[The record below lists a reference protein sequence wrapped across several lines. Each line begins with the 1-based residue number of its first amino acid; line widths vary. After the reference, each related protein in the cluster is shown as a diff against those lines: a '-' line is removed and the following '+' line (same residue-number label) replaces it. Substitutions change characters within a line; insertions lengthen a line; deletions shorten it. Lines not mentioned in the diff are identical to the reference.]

1 MKKNQVLRT
10 NIMISVI
17 LVVGFMLTAAFSYS
31 ANYQASLDNIEHVS
45 SLTAESIYYQITTM
59 FTKPVNISLTM
70 AHDSFLI
77 DHISIEN
84 EHLEDDGYAE
94 SLKGYLNAYQEKYS
108 FDSVFLV
115 STASGRYYNF
125 NGLDRILTEENPEN
139 EWYYNFLNS
148 NTEYILVVDND
159 EVAGADN
166 AITVFVNC
174 RIQNS
179 DGEII
184 GVVGV
189 GIRINSL
196 KQLLA
201 SYGEDYHLDVSLI
214 NKEGRI
220 EISPHYTGYEAVD
233 WFEVYDN
240 ENIRKQILAWEDG
253 GHSLE
258 LWTDTKKGNDKSFI
272 VSRYIPELSWHLVV
286 EQDTGALISDM
297 TRKLYMTAAMILV
310 VIIIVLIV
318 ITSVIRNFNRQI
330 TRLMEERQEVFK
342 RATEQLYDNIYELN
356 ITRNCT
362 AGKRTEQYFESLGAK
377 DLPYDQG
384 LRVIASKQIKEEF
397 REGYVN
403 TFTPDNV
410 TREYDKG
417 NNHLCYDFKITQDGI
432 NYHWMRIDAYIFYS
446 TEDNCLHMFT
456 YRKNIDDEKARELKA
471 STDGMTGLL
480 AKSAAEEYISR
491 ILSAKPDGRYA
502 FFIFD
507 IDNFKQ
513 VNDRFG
519 HAFGDQC
526 IKEFAAIIQNNFRTG
541 DVVGRIGGDEFAVF
555 IPVPDTKW
563 AENKAKELK
572 EALNVTCSDHNCQDV
587 KWQLSSSIGIAFYPD
602 AGTDFTAI
610 YRAADLAL
618 YETKKRG
625 KNGYTVYGQ
634 KN

>member
-94 SLKGYLNAYQEKYS
+94 SLKDYLNAYQEKYS

-148 NTEYILVVDND
+148 NTEYTLVVDND

-417 NNHLCYDFKITQDGI
+417 NNHLRYDFKITQDGI
-432 NYHWMRIDAYIFYS
+432 NYHWMRMW
-446 TEDNCLHMFT
+446 H
-456 YRKNIDDEKARELKA
+456 
-471 STDGMTGLL
+471 
-480 AKSAAEEYISR
+480 AEYF
-491 ILSAKPDGRYA
+491 L
-502 FFIFD
+502 F
-507 IDNFKQ
+507 
-513 VNDRFG
+513 
-519 HAFGDQC
+519 H
-526 IKEFAAIIQNNFRTG
+526 
-541 DVVGRIGGDEFAVF
+541 
-555 IPVPDTKW
+555 
-563 AENKAKELK
+563 
-572 EALNVTCSDHNCQDV
+572 
-587 KWQLSSSIGIAFYPD
+587 
-602 AGTDFTAI
+602 
-610 YRAADLAL
+610 
-618 YETKKRG
+618 
-625 KNGYTVYGQ
+625 
-634 KN
+634 

>member
-1 MKKNQVLRT
+1 MKKNQVLKT
-10 NIMISVI
+10 NIMISII
-17 LVVGFMLTAAFSYS
+17 LVLGFMVTAAFSYS
-31 ANYQASLDNIEHVS
+31 ANYQASLDNIEKVS

-59 FTKPVNISLTM
+59 FTKPVNISITM
-70 AHDSFLI
+70 AHDSCLI
-77 DHISIEN
+77 DHISMEN
-84 EHLEDDGYAE
+84 EHLEDDEYVDT
-94 SLKGYLNAYQEKYS
+94 LKDYLNAYQEKYG

-125 NGLDRILTEENPEN
+125 NGLDRILSEGNPEN
-139 EWYYNFLNS
+139 EWYYNFLDS
-148 NTEYILVVDND
+148 ASEYTLVVDND

-174 RIQNS
+174 RIQNQA
-179 DGEII
+179 GEVI

-189 GIRINSL
+189 GIRIDSL
-196 KQLLA
+196 TQLLTG
-201 SYGEDYHLDVSLI
+201 YGEDYHLDVSLI
-214 NKEGRI
+214 NKSGRI

-240 ENIRKQILAWEDG
+240 ETIRIQVLNWEDG
-253 GHSLE
+253 EHSLE
-258 LWTDTKKGNDKSFI
+258 LWTGAKKSRDKSFI

-286 EQDTGALISDM
+286 EQNTGALISDM
-297 TRKLYMTAAMILV
+297 TQKLYMTAVLILI
-310 VIIIVLIV
+310 VILIVLFV

-384 LRVIASKQIKEEF
+384 LKVIASKQIKEEF

-403 TFTPDNV
+403 TFNPANV
-410 TREYDKG
+410 TREYDHG
-417 NNHLCYDFKITQDGI
+417 NNHLRYDFKITQDGE

-471 STDGMTGLL
+471 SMDGMTGLL
-480 AKSAAEEYISR
+480 SKTATEEYIR
-491 ILSAKPDGRYA
+491 KILSEKPDELYA

-526 IKEFAAIIQNNFRTG
+526 IREFASIIRSYFRSG
-541 DVVGRIGGDEFAVF
+541 DIVGRIGGDEFAVF
-555 IPVPDTKW
+555 IPVPDAQW
-563 AENKAKELK
+563 AENKARALK
-572 EALNVTCSDHNCQDV
+572 DALNMTCSDNHCPDV
-587 KWQLSSSIGIAFYPD
+587 KWQLSASMGVAFYPS
-602 AGTDFTAI
+602 AGTGFTDL
-610 YRAADLAL
+610 YRAADSAL
-618 YETKKRG
+618 YDTKKRG
-625 KNGYTVYGQ
+625 KNGYTIFG
-634 KN
+634 